1 MNDSFYFE
9 MDELHE
15 ILEET
20 TDEEEFLETMMDLL
34 GFNDPKYGVFMEKK
48 ETIKYRI
55 KSFKK
60 RYDFHKTNPEGT
72 IGAILINGIPVCVDL
87 DINNYDTEDYERDAS
102 AVYLDEVQQYI
113 LVLNRSFFEL
123 NKKDQDA
130 LIQHEM
136 GHMRLKPGNPSRQT
150 ANDRITDKL
159 IVKWIQKLSDK
170 VDSMCELEGMT
181 DEERDDV
188 IEDLQDAMKEHI
200 ETLYN
205 AKRTSPDMEKLR
217 DEMYDYAEK
226 YVQKL
231 SKKYKFSVKGKGIL
245 QSIHF
250 DADEMEADR
259 YAANHTSEKQVTRA
273 IINYNKQQARTHN
286 KSKMRK
292 TTNQIRKD
300 EKRPPISD
308 KEFNEEISRNNKEHD
323 ADFIMRKKA
332 LNDDKMKHSK
342 VYKNI

>member
-1 MNDSFYFE
+1 MNYSFYDE
-9 MDELHE
+9 MDELNE

-20 TDEEEFLETMMDLL
+20 TDEETFLETMMDLL

-72 IGAILINGIPVCVDL
+72 IGAILINGIPVYVDL

-102 AVYLDEVQQYI
+102 AVYLDEVQQYM

-130 LIQHEM
+130 LVQHEM

-150 ANDRITDKL
+150 ANERITDKL
-159 IVKWIQKLSDK
+159 IIKWIQNFSNK
-170 VDSMCELEGMT
+170 VDTMCRLEGMT
-181 DEERDDV
+181 NDERKVVIDNFRDAMEER
-188 IEDLQDAMKEHI
+188 I

-205 AKRTSPDMEKLR
+205 AKRTPPDMEKLR
-217 DEMYDYAEK
+217 DGMYDYAEK

-231 SKKYKFSVKGKGIL
+231 SKKYKFSVKGNGTI
-245 QSIHF
+245 QSLHF

-273 IINYNKQQARTHN
+273 IINYNKQQARSRN
-286 KSKMRK
+286 RSKMRK
-292 TTNQIRKD
+292 SMNQIRKD
-300 EKRPPISD
+300 EGRAPISD
-308 KEFNEEISRNNKEHD
+308 AEFNKEISRNNKEHD